1 MRLLHTSFDPQPR
14 GTVKKLTT
22 PKAPFDELLE
32 WLDPDREKGGQR
44 YEAIR
49 AGLIRMYV
57 ARGVSDAEYY
67 ADETIDRVIK
77 RLPEIKAHYVGD
89 PARYFHGVARNIVME
104 AGRRKEVPMEVL
116 PQDLAPEPS
125 RSDTSECLTKCLQQ
139 LPPDKQEFIL
149 DYHLYHGREKV
160 VHHRQMAT
168 ELSITE
174 GALRTRAHHL
184 RVSLENAYFNVLTIR
199 ARTKA
204 RVKVI
209 VISGEWVV

>member
-1 MRLLHTSFDPQPR
+1 M
-14 GTVKKLTT
+14 TT
-22 PKAPFDELLE
+22 PKDPFDELLE
-32 WLDPDREKGGQR
+32 WLDPDREKAGQR

-57 ARGVSDAEYY
+57 AKGVTDAEYY
-67 ADETIDRVIK
+67 ADETIDRVVK

-104 AGRRKEVPMEVL
+104 AGRRKEVPTDEL
-116 PQDLAPEPS
+116 PQGITPEPS

-139 LPPDKQEFIL
+139 LPRDKQEFIL
-149 DYHLYHGREKV
+149 DYHLYHGHEKV

-184 RVSLENAYFNVLTIR
+184 RVNLEKCVLRCVDHHGKNKNAVQSHSN
-199 ARTKA
+199 
-204 RVKVI
+204 
-209 VISGEWVV
+209 